1 MTITWEEI
9 EDSIED
15 SRRSENDQQFYNFV
29 KSIIEEN
36 QLTCIDKILKLSLIL
51 IGLPYENRYEI
62 FNLPNIQIILN
73 NFNAKEI
80 VELYGLFL
88 PEDAYKFFRS
98 DYIQFLLR
106 KIPPSDIDCEDI
118 ISYIPDENGMR
129 DSVRGIFNTLI
140 QLKEPNNISTA
151 QAKRIQYSRLTQ
163 EDLLGNPQFFNR
175 LPEPYNNQNISSDD
189 EGYSSASE
197 ASQNRNRIN

>member
-15 SRRSENDQQFYNFV
+15 SRRSENAQQFYNFV
-29 KSIIEEN
+29 ISIIEEN
-36 QLTCIDKILKLSLIL
+36 QLTCIDKLLKLRLIL

-88 PEDAYKFFRS
+88 PEDAYKFFKS
-98 DYIQFLLR
+98 DFIKDRFQRALLS
-106 KIPPSDIDCEDI
+106 KTDYEDI
-118 ISYIPDENGMR
+118 LSYFKGGIK
-129 DSVRGIFNTLI
+129 DSVKCLLNTYSM
-140 QLKEPNNISTA
+140 QHQERNNSEPKGERFEFSEECNPIRRP
-151 QAKRIQYSRLTQ
+151 RI
-163 EDLLGNPQFFNR
+163 
-175 LPEPYNNQNISSDD
+175 
-189 EGYSSASE
+189 
-197 ASQNRNRIN
+197 